1 MEFTIPSSYKL
12 TLNDF
17 NDVITYN
24 YDNKIIKIDN
34 NINLYLKNNIIYKFN
49 STFPLE
55 NLLDLFHIKDNIGI
69 KKIYYFLIS
78 KFLLSKAFTINKIK
92 WFASNYSD
100 KLLLSRQYLII
111 NNDCI
116 ISTAPI
122 QFNFCII
129 INNNTIN
136 KTFICIIDSN
146 CYLNCLYDIIENNNL
161 FLNKRYEDIKITI
174 IGGSIDTIDRLIEI
188 YLILKRLKLSKFISQ
203 TFILKSKPIKSI
215 NYNSFIKKIKFSKS
229 FNFTDNDL
237 NNYYSDLHKII

>member
-24 YDNKIIKIDN
+24 YNNQIIKIDN
-34 NINLYLKNNIIYKFN
+34 NINLYIKNNFIYKFN
-49 STFPLE
+49 SNIPLE

-129 INNNTIN
+129 INNNSNN
-136 KTFICIIDSN
+136 KTFICIIDNN
-146 CYLNCLYDIIENNNL
+146 CELDCLYDIIENNNL
-161 FLNKRYEDIKITI
+161 FSNKRYEDIKITI

-188 YLILKRLKLSKFISQ
+188 YLILKRLKLSKFILN

-215 NYNSFIKKIKFSKS
+215 NYNSFINKIRFSKV
-229 FNFTDNDL
+229 FQFIDNDYS
-237 NNYYSDLHKII
+237 NYYSGLHKII